1 MHGDA
6 LLAIA
11 GMALVTYATRA
22 GGWWALGRVASS
34 ARVEAWLRQLPGTVL
49 VAIVMP
55 AAVASGPAG
64 VLALLATVLVAMR
77 TASIARAD
85 QVARRDEIVSCVPA
99 SAAFTASSRSHLP
112 LIWQPYSWIRRD
124 DRDGPL
130 AAHIIKLWSEAFS
143 SQSA

>member
-6 LLAIA
+6 LLVIA

-22 GGWWALGRVASS
+22 GGLWALGRVTSS

-49 VAIVMP
+49 VAIVVP

-77 TASIARAD
+77 TGK
-85 QVARRDEIVSCVPA
+85 
-99 SAAFTASSRSHLP
+99 LP
-112 LIWQPYSWIRRD
+112 LALFLGVGTVWLLRYV
-124 DRDGPL
+124 L
-130 AAHIIKLWSEAFS
+130 
-143 SQSA
+143 

>member
-22 GGWWALGRVASS
+22 GGLWALGRVTSS

-49 VAIVMP
+49 VAIVVP

-77 TASIARAD
+77 TGK
-85 QVARRDEIVSCVPA
+85 
-99 SAAFTASSRSHLP
+99 LP
-112 LIWQPYSWIRRD
+112 LALLVGVGTVWLLRHV
-124 DRDGPL
+124 L
-130 AAHIIKLWSEAFS
+130 
-143 SQSA
+143 